1 MERVVRHF
9 KAEISA
15 LGCEIKMIGIIY
27 NPLSRKGVNRHR
39 VMDIRK
45 ILDDNNFPYKY
56 RETECPMDGIRV
68 AREMSETCDT
78 IIAVGGDGTVNEV
91 INGGLEKGVTYGIL
105 PFGSGN
111 DASRSLHV
119 FEKTDEEL
127 ADMIMHPN
135 PRDMDCGYA
144 LGRIYLQ
151 YVTFGIVSTVVKCY
165 QNLKKP
171 GKMAYPKAI
180 FKALRIHKAKHY
192 HVKLPDREFD
202 CFADFIA
209 VQNIPTCGG
218 GLYTNPNGKDDDR
231 QLELIII
238 NHKSFFRLLRNA
250 ISLMSGKLYKQ
261 KNVDFIPV
269 TEWCDVTADE
279 TETGSIDGELLD
291 FSEFHAELY
300 ERPIKMLH

>member
-1 MERVVRHF
+1 
-9 KAEISA
+9 
-15 LGCEIKMIGIIY
+15 MIGIIY

-39 VMDIRK
+39 VEAIRK
-45 ILDDNNFPYKY
+45 ILDDRGFKYEY

-91 INGGLEKGVTYGIL
+91 INGGLEAGVTYGIL

-144 LGRIYLQ
+144 DLGNGVQRIYLQ
-151 YVTFGIVSTVVKCY
+151 YVTMGIVSTVVKCY
-165 QNLKKP
+165 QGLKKP

-180 FKALRIHKAKHY
+180 LKALRLHKAKKY
-192 HVKLPDREFD
+192 HVELPDREFD
-202 CFADFIA
+202 CLADYIA
-209 VQNIPTCGG
+209 VQNIPTVGG
-218 GLYTNPNGKDDDR
+218 GLYTNPKGVDNDR
-231 QLELIII
+231 KFELVIIH
-238 NHKSFFRLLRNA
+238 HKSFFKLLGNLVA
-250 ISLMSGKLYKQ
+250 LMRGKLDKK
-261 KNVDFIPV
+261 KNVEYIPV
-269 TEWCDVTADE
+269 TEWCNITAE
-279 TETGSIDGELLD
+279 GPEWGSIDGELFE
-291 FSEFHAELY
+291 FSRAEAKIY
-300 ERPIKMLH
+300 ERPLKMLH

>member
-1 MERVVRHF
+1 M
-9 KAEISA
+9 
-15 LGCEIKMIGIIY
+15 LGIIY

-39 VMDIRK
+39 VEDIRK
-45 ILDDNNFPYKY
+45 ILDEKGFQYEY

-68 AREMSETCDT
+68 AKEMSETCDT
-78 IIAVGGDGTVNEV
+78 LIAVGGDGTVNEV

-127 ADMIMHPN
+127 ADMIMNPD

-151 YVTFGIVSTVVKCY
+151 YVTFGIVATVVRCY

-180 FKALRIHKAKHY
+180 LKAIRIHKAQHY

-202 CFADFIA
+202 CTADFLA
-209 VQNIPTCGG
+209 VQNIPTAGG
-218 GLYTNPNGKDDDR
+218 GLMTNPNGKDNDR
-231 QLELIII
+231 QLELVIIH
-238 NHKSFFRLLRNA
+238 HKSFFKLLRNLIA
-250 ISLMSGKLYKQ
+250 LMRNKFNKQ
-261 KNVDFIPV
+261 NNIEFIPV
-269 TEWCDVTADE
+269 TDWCDVTADH
-279 TETGSIDGELLD
+279 TEWGSIDGELLE

-300 ERPIKMLH
+300 KRPLKMLH

>member
-1 MERVVRHF
+1 
-9 KAEISA
+9 
-15 LGCEIKMIGIIY
+15 MIGIIY
-27 NPLSRKGVNRHR
+27 NPLSRKGKNRHR
-39 VMDIRK
+39 VEAIRK
-45 ILDDNNFPYKY
+45 ILDENNFPYEY

-68 AREMSETCDT
+68 SREMSETCDT
-78 IIAVGGDGTVNEV
+78 IIAVGGDGTVYEV
-91 INGGLEKGVTYGIL
+91 LNGAIDKDVTFGML

-111 DASRSLHV
+111 DISRSLHV
-119 FEKTDEEL
+119 YEKTDQEL

-135 PRDMDCGYA
+135 PREIDTGLYDGKYFGLFVSFGVVVTICQKYQAMKA
-144 LGRIYLQ
+144 VGR
-151 YVTFGIVSTVVKCY
+151 S
-165 QNLKKP
+165 
-171 GKMAYPKAI
+171 AYPRAVI
-180 FKALRIHKAKHY
+180 KALFKHKPVHY
-192 HVKLPDREFD
+192 HIKLPDREFD
-202 CFADFIA
+202 CNADFVA
-209 VQNIPTCGG
+209 YQNVPTAGG
-218 GLYTNPNGKDDDR
+218 GLYTNGTGKDDDGHM
-231 QLELIII
+231 ELIII

>member
-1 MERVVRHF
+1 M
-9 KAEISA
+9 
-15 LGCEIKMIGIIY
+15 LGIIY

-39 VMDIRK
+39 VEEIRK
-45 ILDDNNFPYKY
+45 ILDERGFQYEY

-78 IIAVGGDGTVNEV
+78 LIAVGGDGTVNEV

-127 ADMIMHPN
+127 ADMIMNPN

-151 YVTFGIVSTVVKCY
+151 YVTFGIVATVVRCY

-180 FKALRIHKAKHY
+180 FKAIRIHKAQHY

-202 CFADFIA
+202 CTADFLA
-209 VQNIPTCGG
+209 VQNIPTAGG
-218 GLYTNPNGKDDDR
+218 GLMTNPNGKDNDR
-231 QLELIII
+231 QLELVIIH
-238 NHKSFFRLLRNA
+238 HKSFFKLLRNLIA
-250 ISLMSGKLYKQ
+250 LMRNKFDKQ
-261 KNVDFIPV
+261 NNIEFIPV
-269 TEWCDVTADE
+269 TEWCEVTADQKE
-279 TETGSIDGELLD
+279 WGSIDGELLE
-291 FSEFHAELY
+291 FSEFRAELY
-300 ERPIKMLH
+300 ERPLKMLH